1 MTNRKMFFTM
11 LWGAVFRRRS
21 RAMMAV
27 IASLVGA
34 ATLFCLAS
42 VCVAVPQQMNEEMRA
57 YGANLIVT
65 PASATGKSQGIDTA
79 TVRNVTALIGA
90 GHSVKSAAYR
100 YESVRINSA
109 PYTIAGVDVKAVRAL
124 NRHWNVTG
132 DWPGSGNVMV
142 GRDVADALGVKVGSR
157 VTIGYRAADAS
168 ASASSS
174 ASAKSDSDESTETA
188 ESSVQGTQS
197 TQTTQGE
204 QTTQATENG
213 RVSSDIMD
221 NNGTE
226 FRIAGIVDT
235 GGNEDSIIYAT
246 TADMAKLAGS
256 KRGAD
261 VVEYS
266 VNAMGDELNDI
277 VNNINRSADKN
288 PNSAVKAQTVTR
300 ITSSDTRIIAMLQ
313 TLFWIV
319 SLVVLVL
326 TLVGVGT
333 TISSIVSQRRNEIG
347 LRKALGADSRAIGV
361 EFYVES
367 GIYGLI
373 GGLLG
378 TAIGYVLARVLC
390 ATVFGR
396 ALGLDWLLCVGSLL
410 LSRGD
415 RRHRLHSAGPPRHP
429 YRPRHR
435 FEGGIIMDNEH
446 MLLELDHISKIYGD
460 LHAVDDLSLTVPQG
474 QWLAIVGSSGS
485 GKTTLMNMIGC
496 MDTPSKGSVMLEGRR
511 LEDLNARQLADV
523 RKNMIGLVFQKF
535 YLVPHLT
542 AVENVMVA
550 QYYHSVVDEKQA
562 MEALE
567 RVGLKE
573 RAHHLPGQLS
583 GGEQQRV
590 CIARALIN
598 CPKLILADEPT
609 GNLDERN
616 EKIVLDLFR
625 QLHEQGTTIIVVTH
639 DALVA
644 SCAQREI
651 MLNHG
656 VLVGEQWNDEDAK
669 RAYEAAGGKPAF
681 TGSAAEGAQNGGV
694 AISFADPTKA
704 AKTGDTD
711 ADGTEGERA

>member
-132 DWPGSGNVMV
+132 DWPGSDNVMV

-188 ESSVQGTQS
+188 ESSAQGTQS

-226 FRIAGIVDT
+226 FRISGIVDT

-246 TADMAKLAGS
+246 TADVAKLAGHE
-256 KRGAD
+256 RGAD

-266 VNAMGDELNDI
+266 VNAMGDELSAI
-277 VNNINRSADKN
+277 VNRINKN
-288 PNSAVKAQTVTR
+288 TNTAVKAQTVTR

-396 ALGLDWLLCVGSLL
+396 AIGFDRLLGAGSLL
-410 LSRGD
+410 LSVAITVIASIPPV
-415 RRHRLHSAGPPRHP
+415 RRATRIDP
-429 YRPRHR
+429 
-435 FEGGIIMDNEH
+435 
-446 MLLELDHISKIYGD
+446 
-460 LHAVDDLSLTVPQG
+460 
-474 QWLAIVGSSGS
+474 AIV
-485 GKTTLMNMIGC
+485 L
-496 MDTPSKGSVMLEGRR
+496 
-511 LEDLNARQLADV
+511 
-523 RKNMIGLVFQKF
+523 
-535 YLVPHLT
+535 
-542 AVENVMVA
+542 
-550 QYYHSVVDEKQA
+550 
-562 MEALE
+562 
-567 RVGLKE
+567 
-573 RAHHLPGQLS
+573 
-583 GGEQQRV
+583 
-590 CIARALIN
+590 
-598 CPKLILADEPT
+598 
-609 GNLDERN
+609 
-616 EKIVLDLFR
+616 
-625 QLHEQGTTIIVVTH
+625 
-639 DALVA
+639 
-644 SCAQREI
+644 RE
-651 MLNHG
+651 
-656 VLVGEQWNDEDAK
+656 E
-669 RAYEAAGGKPAF
+669 
-681 TGSAAEGAQNGGV
+681 
-694 AISFADPTKA
+694 
-704 AKTGDTD
+704 
-711 ADGTEGERA
+711 